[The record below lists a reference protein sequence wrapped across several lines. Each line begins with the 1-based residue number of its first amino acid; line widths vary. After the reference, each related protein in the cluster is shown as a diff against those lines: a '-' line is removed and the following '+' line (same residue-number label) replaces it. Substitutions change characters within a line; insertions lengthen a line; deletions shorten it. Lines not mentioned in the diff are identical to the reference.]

1 MTATPDVSVIMAN
14 YNGAR
19 YLRPALHSLMRQT
32 LTSWELILVDD
43 ASSDDS
49 VAVVEQTA
57 NGDPRVHI
65 IEQTANSGPAAAR
78 NRALEAASGQWIA
91 VFDSDDLMV
100 PQRLEQL
107 IRRARSDGATIVA
120 DNLML
125 FSDSDPNSKLPAATL
140 GTVLGARHTG

>member
-1 MTATPDVSVIMAN
+1 
-14 YNGAR
+14 
-19 YLRPALHSLMRQT
+19 MRQT

-65 IEQTANSGPAAAR
+65 IPQTANSGPAAAR

-91 VFDSDDLMV
+91 VFDSDDFMV
-100 PQRLEQL
+100 PQRLEQPL
-107 IRRARSDGATIVA
+107 RRARTE
-120 DNLML
+120 
-125 FSDSDPNSKLPAATL
+125 
-140 GTVLGARHTG
+140 